1 MDIGVKRHHRKWKGE
16 SDMNKRLGSPC
27 KIGNLTIRNR
37 TVLDSMGN
45 GLSELNGDVSPAEI
59 AYYEARAKGG
69 IGLIMTEC
77 VSIDSKTGRANPRNM
92 CIDRDEQIPG

>member
-45 GLSELNGDVSPAEI
+45 GLSDLNGNVIPAEI
-59 AYYEARAKGG
+59 A
-69 IGLIMTEC
+69 
-77 VSIDSKTGRANPRNM
+77 
-92 CIDRDEQIPG
+92 